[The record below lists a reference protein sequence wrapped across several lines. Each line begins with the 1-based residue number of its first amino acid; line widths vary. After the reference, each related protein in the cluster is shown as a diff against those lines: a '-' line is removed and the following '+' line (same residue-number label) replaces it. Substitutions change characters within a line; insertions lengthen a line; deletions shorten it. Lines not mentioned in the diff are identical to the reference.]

1 MKLITVIGGVV
12 VAVCFFFAI
21 IFAMAAS
28 YSAAV
33 ATSRLAV
40 SGILFVIGIAVV
52 AVVWYINRRPK
63 TVVQHLELSG
73 EMKAAQ
79 IKCPNCGGSINAD
92 QIKITQGVPYVKCPY
107 CGTTFEVAEEPK
119 W

>member
-1 MKLITVIGGVV
+1 MQLFMKLISILGGAAAAVV
-12 VAVCFFFAI
+12 FFFAV

-28 YSAAV
+28 YNAMRLITSA
-33 ATSRLAV
+33 
-40 SGILFVIGIAVV
+40 ILFLVGLIIVVGIILV
-52 AVVWYINRRPK
+52 NRKPK

-73 EMKAAQ
+73 QMHAAQ

-92 QIKITQGVPYVKCPY
+92 QIKINQGVPYVKCPY